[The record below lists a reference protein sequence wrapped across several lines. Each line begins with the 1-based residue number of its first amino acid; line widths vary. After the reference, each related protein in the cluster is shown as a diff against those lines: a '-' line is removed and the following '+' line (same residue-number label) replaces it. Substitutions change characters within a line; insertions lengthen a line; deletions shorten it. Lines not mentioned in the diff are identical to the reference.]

1 MKRRY
6 RLQYYQSDNS
16 LWYWRILSSNG
27 KIVADGSEGYANKA
41 NLLRAVKKLKVFNLD
56 YILITGVPE
65 KQEEQDLD

>member
-16 LWYWRILSSNG
+16 LWYWRLLSSNG
-27 KIVADGSEGYANKA
+27 KIVADGSEGYANTA

-56 YILITGVPE
+56 YILIIGVPE

>member
-16 LWYWRILSSNG
+16 LWYWRLLSSNG